1 AYHIQPL
8 GFAVAD
14 HRRVVPAR
22 GPPVGPY
29 CAECGSPFLVS
40 GPIWNG
46 PLHSRSFLRSFL
58 DGLGADPD
66 SRQSVETANTPEE
79 NEAESIKKDKQTD
92 PTDNT
97 YPLASKL
104 LSPLP
109 DGYSY
114 SSDLTKP
121 ESSTNLSQIF
131 GTFKRIVGMC
141 TVAYEELPDVTLCY
155 RTDQLSAVLGT
166 VIPPM
171 LDLYSALL
179 NAGYRVSSSHTEM
192 NLFKTDA
199 PISFIWDVYLA
210 YRNRT
215 KTDKQMNSGLEGL
228 SSDEG
233 NSDEKLHSD
242 SDDGVCTA
250 TVPVS
255 SESSRQRKRRLRR
268 SKDNGDPT
276 EGSQDARN
284 EDGYRFNRRDV
295 RAKLVS
301 RPPNSQVDFTLH
313 PLANPPSRV
322 AGLVRYQMKPEKFWG
337 PKARPKMSKTEDLV
351 SQA

>member
-1 AYHIQPL
+1 MVYSFIHAFTKQITLDFCYASYQLGSQHIT
-8 GFAVAD
+8 
-14 HRRVVPAR
+14 
-22 GPPVGPY
+22 
-29 CAECGSPFLVS
+29 
-40 GPIWNG
+40 
-46 PLHSRSFLRSFL
+46 
-58 DGLGADPD
+58 
-66 SRQSVETANTPEE
+66 SVFFP
-79 NEAESIKKDKQTD
+79 
-92 PTDNT
+92 
-97 YPLASKL
+97 
-104 LSPLP
+104 
-109 DGYSY
+109 
-114 SSDLTKP
+114 
-121 ESSTNLSQIF
+121 
-131 GTFKRIVGMC
+131 GTHFFRWVC
-141 TVAYEELPDVTLCY
+141 FFF
-155 RTDQLSAVLGT
+155 RFS
-166 VIPPM
+166 
-171 LDLYSALL
+171 SALL

-322 AGLVRYQMKPEKFWG
+322 AGLVRYVLFSIIRDQKSMKCYII
-337 PKARPKMSKTEDLV
+337 L
-351 SQA
+351 